1 MCTSL
6 PRRGGA
12 ESAPGPPGESGGRF
26 KCRFCTYSSK
36 HKWVLI
42 QHVRTHTGE
51 RPFQCEYCLKTFT
64 QRTNLKT
71 HLRFHT
77 GERPYSCEFCPKTF
91 AQCSNFKAHVHRH
104 TRAEPHKCA
113 AGDSPGQIVT
123 RFRSVETR
131 KKVAEGSIPNSP
143 SGARE
148 TSNGRWYNRWPEEVG
163 LE

>member
-1 MCTSL
+1 MYLNSL
-6 PRRGGA
+6 LNSSLFKWYFTAPVRTEDRTLLVTVSVSPVLSAAGA
-12 ESAPGPPGESGGRF
+12 ESAPGPPAESGGRF

-113 AGDSPGQIVT
+113 ICFRTFANTSLLMAHT
-123 RFRSVETR
+123 RQCH
-131 KKVAEGSIPNSP
+131 
-143 SGARE
+143 
-148 TSNGRWYNRWPEEVG
+148 
-163 LE
+163 